1 MTRFD
6 TYKQKFSKMHL
17 LQLKHLKNQ
26 LEARETIHKN
36 VAMRNK
42 WVADQNRTNYR
53 NEHDRIS
60 EQMAHSTTHPATKK
74 RFEQRAKYLETLFS
88 TGNV

>member
-6 TYKQKFSKMHL
+6 TYKQKFSNMHL

-53 NEHDRIS
+53 NEHERIR
-60 EQMAHSTTHPATKK
+60 EQMDHSTTHPDTKK
-74 RFEQRAKYLETLFS
+74 KLEQRAKYLETLFS